1 MIPPALSVVGG
12 VTMIVLATHTS
23 RALVVD
29 DYARIEELTE
39 QRFARDRE
47 AARLGLEA
55 TFSVA
60 EEPGRVEVRLYS
72 SVIGQLPEHLVL
84 QLQHASD
91 AAADRRIALERSGDR
106 YSARTDI
113 APGFYRIELM
123 SDPESWRLG
132 SALVR
137 LPGETT
143 LAPPA
148 DGG

>member
-39 QRFARDRE
+39 ERFARDRE
-47 AARLGLEA
+47 AVRLGLEA
-55 TFSVA
+55 TFSA
-60 EEPGRVEVRLYS
+60 ADEPGRVEVKLYS
-72 SVIGQLPEHLVL
+72 SVIGRLPEHLVL

-91 AAADRRIALERSGDR
+91 AADDRRIALERSGDR
-106 YSARTDI
+106 YSALTEI
-113 APGFYRIELM
+113 VPGYYHVELM
-123 SDPESWRLG
+123 PEPGSWRLG
-132 SALVR
+132 SGLVR